1 VVDEIKEDYGL
12 SVSFEFEDLK
22 EMRKQELCEMARNIA
37 KARDSH
43 LISTAGLQAL
53 LSASGANCPVKAYVV
68 EEFVRDVDKEMAEL
82 IKKYE
87 LEGGG
92 VIVDVNQLLTYLIE
106 KIYPSLKKKQRLHI
120 KLSGDGR
127 KSSRSFPFLLLTIT
141 ILEDSEGN

>member
-1 VVDEIKEDYGL
+1 MDEIKTDYGL

-22 EMRKQELCEMARNIA
+22 EMHEQDLCEMARNIA

-43 LISTAGLQAL
+43 LISTASLQSM

-68 EEFVRDVDKEMAEL
+68 EKFVKDVDKEMGEL

-92 VIVDVNQLLTYLIE
+92 VIVDVNQLLT
-106 KIYPSLKKKQRLHI
+106 
-120 KLSGDGR
+120 
-127 KSSRSFPFLLLTIT
+127 
-141 ILEDSEGN
+141 